1 MKAHSRRSCPRGPV
15 QYDSTGWECF
25 QQTAASSQTCP
36 NPLQD
41 APGASTS
48 DLTHSW
54 DGLPGP
60 EGLNQYDLVSPR
72 PRYTPLG
79 PPQSGRARNLCR
91 KPRLWNRCAFLDA
104 LVVSSMQRG
113 IRCPKAYSPGTRVL
127 ELSSEKVLSAPTQAQ
142 EVSLSAAYI

>member
-41 APGASTS
+41 APRASTS

-79 PPQSGRARNLCR
+79 LPQSGRARNLCW
-91 KPRLWNRCAFLDA
+91 KPRLWNRCAFLTPWSSLICNGASDA
-104 LVVSSMQRG
+104 LKHIPLEPGSWNLAVRKFFLLPL
-113 IRCPKAYSPGTRVL
+113 RHRRSP
-127 ELSSEKVLSAPTQAQ
+127 
-142 EVSLSAAYI
+142 